1 MSGYLLGLL
10 GGFTSRKG
18 EVEAQNQHE
27 SDLAAAREQKITEHL
42 LQSDDPEIQHLA
54 LASLLDSAN
63 PRSKAKGMAGWLGE
77 TTSSP
82 TFQNLQSAVNT
93 PVTTEQ
99 TTQTPM
105 TSLPSTQTARG
116 VGLQA
121 DIPPGVQGGQP
132 LTLNEIE
139 GGPAGLPQSQI
150 TTLPNQSAPAAMPA
164 GSMVTPG
171 GTASTPPPQPGQVT
185 PTPQV
190 TMQPPPQ
197 PYTLTERKLVS
208 GPRKIFL
215 SPVEK
220 YSQEQVA
227 KNRADIEGDVAA
239 YEALGMP
246 HDAALKQVMT
256 ERLGK
261 RSGAGGIQGQSIA
274 GEAPDETGTYK
285 ATFGVFHK
293 PTETYVYPGTT
304 TPIPNF
310 RPRTTTGSTSMGT
323 DREYTSRRFGYGPA
337 ASNTPEQAASVEAEI
352 LRQKGALLPGK
363 AITLATT
370 MLPNA
375 TKEQQFDLAGALIE
389 GTAAPIAA
397 GASRP
402 ATTPA
407 QTVPSA
413 APTGPSGAP
422 PTPGTPPAA
431 TSPVTSPA
439 TAPPTPATL
448 SGRISANLPAGAGQQ
463 TKETGKPLSPTVALV
478 AAKAKATNDLIDSA
492 IAALEPFKTQNTA
505 NDSINLA
512 KSYREGVFNPVS
524 SAVVALTDLAGIQS
538 KNQAQLI
545 GGSRAMLPYL
555 ERSQHV
561 PKLPS
566 IRQID
571 AVGAGL
577 SAGATNYLSGILK
590 NDEGV
595 FDTPASMYQK
605 LLNAK
610 ENNSHLIKEVEAM
623 STSPGGVTPT
633 AGAGGGAAGV
643 PTSYKDEKGVYHIVY
658 PKP

>member
-27 SDLAAAREQKITEHL
+27 SDLAAERERRVTEHL

-99 TTQTPM
+99 TTTTPKL
-105 TSLPSTQTARG
+105 TLPSTQTAQG
-116 VGLQA
+116 VGLQP
-121 DIPPGVQGGQP
+121 DVRPQG
-132 LTLNEIE
+132 
-139 GGPAGLPQSQI
+139 QI
-150 TTLPNQSAPAAMPA
+150 TDTPDQAAPAAMPA

-310 RPRTTTGSTSMGT
+310 RPRTTTASTSMGT
-323 DREYTSRRFGYGPA
+323 SNEFVSRQLGYGPA
-337 ASNTPEQAASVEAEI
+337 GSNTPAQASHVAAEVQ
-352 LRQKGALLPGK
+352 RQKGQLLPSQ
-363 AITLATT
+363 AITHARG

-375 TKEQQFDLAGALIE
+375 TLDQQLSLADALMA
-389 GTAAPIAA
+389 GTAAPM
-397 GASRP
+397 
-402 ATTPA
+402 TTPA
-407 QTVPSA
+407 AGTPTTLPAQITPTASPA
-413 APTGPSGAP
+413 APSGAP

-431 TSPVTSPA
+431 TSPIASPA
-439 TAPPTPATL
+439 TAPPAPATL

-463 TKETGKPLSPTVALV
+463 TKETGKPLSPAIAMVD
-478 AAKAKATNDLIDSA
+478 AKARATNDLVNSA
-492 IAALEPFKTQNTA
+492 ITALEPYKDQNTP

-512 KSYREGVFNPVS
+512 KSYRSGVYDPVN

-545 GGSRAMLPYL
+545 GGSRAQLPYI

-566 IRQID
+566 IRQIQ
-571 AVGAGL
+571 ATGLGL
-577 SAGATNYLSGILK
+577 SAGATNYLSGWMK

-595 FDTPASMYQK
+595 FDTPAAMYQK
-605 LLNAK
+605 LVTARDNNA
-610 ENNSHLIKEVEAM
+610 HLIQEVEKLR
-623 STSPGGVTPT
+623 SPTGVTGDPNTPTGTATTGTPT
-633 AGAGGGAAGV
+633 A
-643 PTSYKDEKGVYHIVY
+643 YKDANGVWRI
-658 PKP
+658 KQ